1 MLCMR
6 HKNGDGKKGE
16 KNAPKRGFPCVFGG
30 FSAIDKG
37 GKLWYNRG
45 EKKTW
50 GRTPDGGS
58 MNCVNCG
65 SRLTFFNETDALWSG
80 TDRALCASCRKKIT
94 PFLEEAAPDGNVQH
108 LHDRRDALIARGVT
122 PEGFAHLN
130 DYCKH
135 LDALLAKRRRQ
146 IPDEIPAEP
155 IPEGTEKVESEGT
168 AASPVPSNGED
179 LRVAL
184 AQQRKANEKLESQL
198 DTLTTELADSTRI
211 LCDRLERMR
220 ERIRLLI
227 YLASIGAVGGVLA
240 FLVSLIVLF
249 R

>member
-6 HKNGDGKKGE
+6 HKNGDSKKGE

-130 DYCKH
+130 DYCR
-135 LDALLAKRRRQ
+135 DPGGTDPRR
-146 IPDEIPAEP
+146 
-155 IPEGTEKVESEGT
+155 
-168 AASPVPSNGED
+168 NGEG
-179 LRVAL
+179 RIRGNGGVARPL
-184 AQQRKANEKLESQL
+184 ERRGSARRARPTEEGKRETRKPTRHADDRTCRQH
-198 DTLTTELADSTRI
+198 ADSLRP
-211 LCDRLERMR
+211 
-220 ERIRLLI
+220 
-227 YLASIGAVGGVLA
+227 A
-240 FLVSLIVLF
+240 
-249 R
+249 

>member
-1 MLCMR
+1 
-6 HKNGDGKKGE
+6 
-16 KNAPKRGFPCVFGG
+16 
-30 FSAIDKG
+30 
-37 GKLWYNRG
+37 
-45 EKKTW
+45 
-50 GRTPDGGS
+50 

-65 SRLTFFNETDALWSG
+65 SRLTFFNETDALWNG
-80 TDRALCASCRKKIT
+80 TDRAFCASCRKKIT
-94 PFLEEAAPDGNVQH
+94 PFLEEAAPDGNVAH

-122 PEGFAHLN
+122 PEGYAHLTE
-130 DYCKH
+130 YCRH
-135 LDALLAKRRRQ
+135 LDVLLAKRRRD

-155 IPEGTEKVESEGT
+155 IPQGAEKTESEGT
-168 AASPVPSNGED
+168 AAPPFQTNGGE

-184 AQQRKANEKLESQL
+184 ERQRKANEKLESQL
-198 DTLTTELADSTRI
+198 DALGTELGDSARI

-227 YLASIGAVGGVLA
+227 YLASIGAIGGVLA

>member
-6 HKNGDGKKGE
+6 HKNGVSRKRA
-16 KNAPKRGFPCVFGG
+16 KNAPKRGFPGIFGG
-30 FSAIDKG
+30 FYAIDKG

-94 PFLEEAAPDGNVQH
+94 PFLEEAAPDGNVAH

-130 DYCKH
+130 EYCKH
-135 LDALLAKRRRQ
+135 LDALLAKRRRD

-155 IPEGTEKVESEGT
+155 IPEGTEKAEAEGS
-168 AASPVPSNGED
+168 AAAPVPTNAGD

-184 AQQRKANEKLESQL
+184 AQQRKANERLESQL
-198 DTLTTELADSTRI
+198 DALTTELADSTRI
-211 LCDRLERMR
+211 ICDRLERMR